1 MRRVLIATAC
11 AGALALGGC
20 AAAKNMDAAK
30 ATRPK
35 NPHASLEYLARIL
48 KEDPANQEAINLAN
62 EIGKE
67 IAADADAKVRHFE
80 EGQKYAQAVAVC
92 DRVLATRAFLKK
104 VPGNIDIFVNEEERP
119 RLAQLAA
126 QQFYDRADGLTTQ
139 TPVTVPS
146 AKKAAIAFRRAL
158 GFVPGFKDAQQRYEG
173 MRQAAMT
180 RVAFGRFKCARG
192 TDFLVPRF
200 QGELK
205 EIITGLNPEFLEI
218 SGRRN
223 PETNA
228 VLTGTIEASFNDTGW
243 RAKKKRNKVTK
254 QRQIG
259 TEQVQTGTD
268 AQGNPII
275 EEQPVFE
282 EYTLVATWTEFER
295 RTSAGLTLRY
305 EIRGL
310 EGGQLDAGSGSLKMS
325 DRKVYA
331 GQFGG
336 TTAEEDYED
345 AIPFYVKQMPKQRM
359 NPANFEQL
367 CNAMSDKWKGK
378 GRPIYSFG
386 HKIYSKFSGQR
397 GN

>member
-1 MRRVLIATAC
+1 MRRVLIAAAC
-11 AGALALGGC
+11 VGALALGGC

-35 NPHASLEYLARIL
+35 NPHAALEYLARIL

-80 EGQKYAQAVAVC
+80 EGKKYAQAVAVC
-92 DRVLATRAFLKK
+92 DRVLATRSFLKK

-119 RLAQLAA
+119 RLAKLAA
-126 QQFYDRADGLTTQ
+126 QQFYDRADGLAKE
-139 TPVTVPS
+139 TPVTVPT
-146 AKKAAIAFRRAL
+146 AKKAAIAFRRSL
-158 GFVPGFKDAQQRYEG
+158 GFVPGFRDAQQRYES
-173 MRQAAMT
+173 MRDAAMT

-200 QGELK
+200 QSELK

-218 SGRRN
+218 SGNRN
-223 PETNA
+223 PQTNA

-243 RAKKKRNKVTK
+243 RGSKKKNKVTK

-275 EEQPVFE
+275 EEQPVYE

-295 RTSAGLTLRY
+295 RTAATLTLRY
-305 EIRGL
+305 EIRDLQGN
-310 EGGQLDAGSGSLKMS
+310 QMDAGSGSLKMS
-325 DRKVYA
+325 DQKQYA

-336 TTAEEDYED
+336 TTGEEDYED
-345 AIPFYVKQMPKQRM
+345 AIPFYVKQMPKQRVE
-359 NPANFEQL
+359 PASFEQL
-367 CNAMSDKWKGK
+367 CNAMSGKWKAKGK
-378 GRPIYSFG
+378 PVYKFG
-386 HKIYSKFSGQR
+386 HKIYTRFSGQR